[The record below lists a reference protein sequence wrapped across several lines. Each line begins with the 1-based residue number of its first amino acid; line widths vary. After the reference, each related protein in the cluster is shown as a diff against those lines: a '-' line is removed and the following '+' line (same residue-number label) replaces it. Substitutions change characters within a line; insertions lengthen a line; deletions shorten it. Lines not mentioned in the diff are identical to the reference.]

1 MGILLPF
8 FWVHIYEWNGSA
20 MGQVYMKVDLKR
32 LPFFIVVSPIKH
44 ERSVYF
50 LSLPSCDVIS
60 RFNFS
65 LVVVSWYLIVVLICI
80 YLNFQ
85 N

>member
-32 LPFFIVVSPIKH
+32 LPFFIVVIP
-44 ERSVYF
+44 
-50 LSLPSCDVIS
+50 
-60 RFNFS
+60 
-65 LVVVSWYLIVVLICI
+65 ICI
-80 YLNFQ
+80 LTNKA
-85 N
+85 